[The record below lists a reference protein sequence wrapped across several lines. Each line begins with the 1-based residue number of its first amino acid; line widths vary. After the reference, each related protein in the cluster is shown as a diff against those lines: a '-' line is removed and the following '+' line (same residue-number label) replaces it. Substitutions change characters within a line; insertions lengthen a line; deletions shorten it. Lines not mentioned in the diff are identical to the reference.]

1 MTFVIT
7 QSCCADASCVSVC
20 PVNCIH
26 PTPDEPDFG
35 HVDTLYVDPS
45 VCIDCGACLDACP
58 VGAARPADSL
68 VGREKRFVE
77 INAEFYKDHRTETEW
92 TAPAFTHA
100 SDKDGGRLRVA
111 IVGTGPAASYTA
123 RHLLTTT
130 DCVITMIERR
140 SAPGGLLRAGVA
152 PDHTGTRG
160 MVDTFRWVYRHP
172 RTTVHLGVEVGRDIT
187 HEELTRHHHAVVYG
201 TGAGDNPE
209 LGIDGEDSPAVVT
222 AAELVRWF
230 TGHEDQ
236 APVRLDSERVV
247 VVGNGNV
254 ALDVARVLLATPDVL
269 RRSDVSDAARAE
281 LERSAIREVVL
292 LARRGPQHAAFTRP
306 ELLMLPES
314 MDAEVVIAR
323 SVGVEETVAA
333 ITEPRLSVLRELPVV
348 DLDWASEPAPGR
360 RLVLAFDAAVES
372 VGDGELT
379 LRHTGSAEGTWQ
391 TPSRMLVRANGF
403 RVRPIEGLPFDPVQG
418 RIPQDAGRVLDDTGG
433 EALPG
438 TYVVG
443 WAKRGAQGG
452 IGANRHDAEE
462 TVASM
467 LQDALDGRLEAP
479 AQGPLSLRRS
489 LLRTGRTSTRR
500 GLKALDRE
508 HDRRRTAAHEG

>member
-1 MTFVIT
+1 M
-7 QSCCADASCVSVC
+7 
-20 PVNCIH
+20 
-26 PTPDEPDFG
+26 
-35 HVDTLYVDPS
+35 
-45 VCIDCGACLDACP
+45 
-58 VGAARPADSL
+58 
-68 VGREKRFVE
+68 
-77 INAEFYKDHRTETEW
+77 
-92 TAPAFTHA
+92 
-100 SDKDGGRLRVA
+100 
-111 IVGTGPAASYTA
+111 
-123 RHLLTTT
+123 
-130 DCVITMIERR
+130 
-140 SAPGGLLRAGVA
+140 
-152 PDHTGTRG
+152 
-160 MVDTFRWVYRHP
+160 
-172 RTTVHLGVEVGRDIT
+172 
-187 HEELTRHHHAVVYG
+187 VYG

-314 MDAEVVIAR
+314 MDAEVVISR

-508 HDRRRTAAHEG
+508 HDRRRTAAHDG